1 MPPSPLSSLIS
12 VSAHAEV
19 KCEITNISAGAIIQK
34 DLHSHDAPPGSL
46 VIALAAFKGL
56 VLRANEVKVTRG
68 LNLAERWSSRA
79 RRVSWLLLLML
90 NAAMKQPAVGNR
102 VAIVM
107 GSLET
112 IAAQLEDL
120 IVQARKRAARE
131 ADGPPDDAPLQ

>member
-1 MPPSPLSSLIS
+1 M
-12 VSAHAEV
+12 
-19 KCEITNISAGAIIQK
+19 
-34 DLHSHDAPPGSL
+34 
-46 VIALAAFKGL
+46 IALAAFKGL

-68 LNLAERWSSRA
+68 LNLAERWSSLA
-79 RRVSWLLLLML
+79 RRVPWLLLLML